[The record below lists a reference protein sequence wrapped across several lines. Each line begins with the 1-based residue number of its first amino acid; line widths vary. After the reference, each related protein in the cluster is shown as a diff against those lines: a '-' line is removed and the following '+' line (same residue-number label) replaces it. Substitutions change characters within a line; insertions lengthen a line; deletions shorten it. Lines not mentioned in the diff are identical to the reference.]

1 MESSLTSALPQTA
14 TNQKPGASLLAE
26 GRLTSLD
33 FYRGLTMFLLVGEA
47 TGLYELLR
55 APAFN
60 GTLVSTIGWQLEHHP
75 WNGLHFW
82 DLIQPSFM
90 FIVGVAMPFS
100 FAKRW
105 QRGT

>member
-1 MESSLTSALPQTA
+1 
-14 TNQKPGASLLAE
+14 
-26 GRLTSLD
+26 
-33 FYRGLTMFLLVGEA
+33 MFLLVGEA

-55 APAFN
+55 MPAFN

-100 FAKRW
+100 FGKRW
-105 QRGT
+105 QQGDSWSKTFITP